1 MVPVGS
7 TGGAQQGEG
16 RRRTPPGRRPPDESM
31 FLLSRIA
38 DSALDPDYRRVA
50 ERRQEAGAGGK
61 SSAAGKPP
69 DEVSGARSHGLRRP
83 RWAGSV
89 ALGVGLLAIGLMI
102 SVAAERVQANASVI
116 SAERETLI
124 TRIDDANAEVED
136 LFDQV
141 ASLEADIRALETA
154 QLE

>member
-50 ERRQEAGAGGK
+50 ERRQEGGEGGK
-61 SSAAGKPP
+61 SSDAGKPP
-69 DEVSGARSHGLRRP
+69 NEGYCTNNHSLSMKRSALLVTTLTGHCTAATRL
-83 RWAGSV
+83 SV
-89 ALGVGLLAIGLMI
+89 V
-102 SVAAERVQANASVI
+102 
-116 SAERETLI
+116 
-124 TRIDDANAEVED
+124 
-136 LFDQV
+136 
-141 ASLEADIRALETA
+141 
-154 QLE
+154 